1 MAFLCIL
8 MSTMLVAGCNGNTSN
23 NLTRTNDNNNKMNSN
38 ANNDRISENM
48 ITDTRVIESSDE
60 NLVEVEQESLIID
73 TNVKTAEEALQIL
86 KQGNRRFVEDDT
98 EIINV
103 SSAKRNQ
110 LENGQSPYAIVISCS
125 DSRVSPSH
133 VFNAGLGELFEIRV
147 AGNVL
152 DDYALGSVEYGV
164 EHLGCPLL
172 VVMGHEHCGAVTAA
186 YEAYETNTEVEGAI
200 GELVEAI
207 TPSVQAV
214 RGSSIEEASRV
225 NVENTIKELKRNP
238 VVAKAISAGKL
249 EIVGAYYDLD
259 GTVEFFEH
267 ES

>member
-1 MAFLCIL
+1 MKKMAFLCAL
-8 MSTMLVAGCNGNTSN
+8 MSVMVITGCNGNVN
-23 NLTRTNDNNNKMNSN
+23 DNPMRTNNQTNTNNNVG
-38 ANNDRISENM
+38 NNRIKENM
-48 ITDTRVIESSDE
+48 ISDTRVIESNDE
-60 NLVEVEQESLIID
+60 NFVEVEQESIIVD

-86 KQGNRRFVEDDT
+86 KQGNKRFVEDDT

-103 SSAKRNQ
+103 SSAKRNE

-152 DDYALGSVEYGV
+152 DDYAMGSVEYGI

-186 YEAYETNTEVEGAI
+186 YEAYETNTDVEGSI

-207 TPSVQAV
+207 TPSVEAV
-214 RGSSIEEASRV
+214 RGSSIEEAAHA
-225 NVENTIKELKRNP
+225 NVENTIKELKRNH
-238 VVAKAISAGKL
+238 VVAEAIKAGKL
-249 EIVGAYYDLD
+249 KIVGAYYDLD
-259 GTVEFFEH
+259 GTVDFFIN
-267 ES
+267 